1 MEPQSTINPS
11 AADLPR
17 LPDDAGQGQY
27 LYVDPVPQASQPAIA
42 NTPLQVVSAV
52 HVPGEDMVA
61 VNLNLPSMADDSDLI
76 EKEWVNKVKEIIRAY
91 KDDPYQQSRLLSLA
105 KADYMQKRYNK
116 MIKPAS

>member
-1 MEPQSTINPS
+1 MDPQPIINPP

-27 LYVDPVPQASQPAIA
+27 LYDQPSPQASQPAIA
-42 NTPLQVVSAV
+42 NAPLQETPAL
-52 HVPGEDMVA
+52 HVPGEETIA
-61 VNLNLPSMADDSDLI
+61 VNLNLPSIADDVDLI
-76 EKEWVNKVKEIIRAY
+76 EKEWVSRIKDIIRVY

-116 MIKPAS
+116 VIKSSN